1 MRLEDIHI
9 VHFLGIGGIGMSALA
24 RWFHHAGKQVSGY
37 DLTTSP
43 LTRELEAL
51 GIEISYQDDAEHI
64 PQQVISAREGGLVVY
79 TPAIPKNHQQYNYF
93 VSQGYQLFKR
103 SQVLGLITNSLS
115 SIAVAGTHGKTTT
128 SSMVAHLLKHAD
140 HPVNAFVGGIMTNY
154 DSNLIV
160 GDQESWAV
168 VEADE
173 YDRSFLQLSPEMA
186 IVTAIDA
193 DHLDIYGDHSAM
205 QDSFNA
211 FIAKIAKGG
220 HLFVHE
226 RVAPELDLPE
236 YVTTTTYGLD
246 AGDIHATNVKIS
258 DGLFQFDVS
267 GKLDIKG
274 VQLSLPGFHNVE
286 NALAAIGVVSE
297 LGYDAETIRAGI
309 AAYRGVKRRF
319 EYILRDGELVFIDDY
334 AHHPSE
340 IASLI
345 KSVRALYPEKKI
357 TTIFQP
363 HLYSRTRDFIDGFA
377 EELSKSDEVV
387 LLDIYPAREQP
398 IPGVNATLLLDKL
411 TISHKQLIGKT
422 DLVDWVGDNDI
433 EVLLTVGAGDI
444 DRLVAP
450 IAEQIKGR
458 RHHVEG

>member
-37 DLTTSP
+37 DLTPSS
-43 LTRELEAL
+43 LTRELE
-51 GIEISYQDDAEHI
+51 GIGINISYDDTVEAI
-64 PQQVISAREGGLVVY
+64 PHQMTKVSENGLVVF
-79 TPAIPKNHQQYNYF
+79 TPAIPKSNKQYNYF
-93 VSQGYQLFKR
+93 VDHNYPMLKR

-154 DSNLIV
+154 NSNLLV
-160 GDQESWAV
+160 GDHDSWAV

-173 YDRSFLQLSPEMA
+173 YDRSFLQLSPKMA

-193 DHLDIYGDHSAM
+193 DHLDIYGDHRSM

-211 FIAKIAKGG
+211 FIAKVAEGG
-220 HLFVHE
+220 HLYVHE
-226 RVAPELDLPE
+226 RVAPQLDLPE

-258 DGLFQFDVS
+258 DGMFQFDVS
-267 GKLDIKG
+267 GQLDIKG

-286 NALAAIGVVSE
+286 NALAAIGAVSE
-297 LGYDAETIRAGI
+297 LGYDGESIKAGM

-319 EYILRDGELVFIDDY
+319 EYVVRDGDVIFIDDY

-345 KSVRALYPEKKI
+345 KSVRALYPQKRI

-363 HLYSRTRDFIDGFA
+363 HLFSRTRDFIDGFA

-387 LLDIYPAREQP
+387 LLDIYPARELP
-398 IPGVNATLLLDKL
+398 IPGVDSGLLLDKL
-411 TISHKQLIGKT
+411 TNDHKQLISKS
-422 DLVDWVGDNDI
+422 DLVDWVGDKEI

-450 IAEQIKGR
+450 IANRLKER

>member
-1 MRLEDIHI
+1 MRLGDIHI

-24 RWFHHAGKQVSGY
+24 RWFHHTGKQVSGY
-37 DLTTSP
+37 DLTPSP
-43 LTRELEAL
+43 LTKELEAL
-51 GIEISYQDDAEHI
+51 GIEISYQDKVADIPKSVIDA
-64 PQQVISAREGGLVVY
+64 RDGGLVVY
-79 TPAIPKNHQQYNYF
+79 TPAIPQNHQQYNYF
-93 VSQGYQLFKR
+93 VDQGYQLLKR
-103 SQVLGLITNSLS
+103 SQVLGIITKSLS

-154 DSNLIV
+154 NSNLIV
-160 GDQESWAV
+160 GDQDSWAV

-226 RVAPELDLPE
+226 GVAPELDLPE

-246 AGDIHATNVKIS
+246 AGHIHATNVKIS

-267 GKLDIKG
+267 GKIDIKG

-297 LGYDAETIRAGI
+297 LGYDAETIKAGI

-363 HLYSRTRDFIDGFA
+363 HLYSRTRDFMDGFA
-377 EELSKSDEVV
+377 QELSKSDEVV

-398 IPGVNATLLLDKL
+398 IPGVDATLLLDKL
-411 TISHKQLIGKT
+411 TTNYKQLVSKS
-422 DLVDWVGDNDI
+422 DLVDWVGANDI

-450 IAEQIKGR
+450 IAEQLKGR

>member
-37 DLTTSP
+37 DLTPSP

-51 GIEISYQDDAEHI
+51 GIAISYEDTIKSI
-64 PQQVISAREGGLVVY
+64 PEQIVSAKDKGLVVF
-79 TPAIPKNHQQYNYF
+79 TPAIPKDHRQYNYF
-93 VSQGYQLFKR
+93 VEQGYQLFKR

-154 DSNLIV
+154 SSNLIV
-160 GDQESWAV
+160 GDQDSWAV

-173 YDRSFLQLSPEMA
+173 YDRSFLQLTPEIA

-211 FIAKIAKGG
+211 FIAKIAEGG

-226 RVAPELDLPE
+226 RVAPELNLPE

-246 AGDIHATNVKIS
+246 AGDLHATNVKIS

-267 GKLDIKG
+267 GKLDITG
-274 VQLSLPGFHNVE
+274 VQLYLPGFHNVE

-297 LGYDAETIRAGI
+297 LGYDAETIKAGMV
-309 AAYRGVKRRF
+309 AYRGVKRRF
-319 EYILRDGELVFIDDY
+319 EYILRDGDVVFIDDY

-398 IPGVNATLLLDKL
+398 IAGINSTLLLDKL
-411 TISHKQLIGKT
+411 TISQKQLVGKA
-422 DLVDWVGDNDI
+422 DLVDWVAEKDI

-450 IAEQIKGR
+450 IAAQLKGR

>member
-1 MRLEDIHI
+1 MKLEDIHI

-24 RWFHHAGKQVSGY
+24 RWFHHAGRQVTGY
-37 DLTTSP
+37 DLTPSP
-43 LTRELEAL
+43 LTRELEEL
-51 GIEISYQDDAEHI
+51 GIGISYSDTIDEI
-64 PQQVISAREGGLVVY
+64 PKELLEANERVLIVY
-79 TPAIPKNHQQYNYF
+79 TPAIPKEHAQFNYF
-93 VSQGYQLFKR
+93 KDQGYQLFKR
-103 SQVLGLITNSLS
+103 SQVLGLITKSHP

-154 DSNLIV
+154 SSNLIV
-160 GDQESWAV
+160 GDEDGWAV

-173 YDRSFLQLSPEMA
+173 YDRSFLQLSPKMA

-193 DHLDIYGDHSAM
+193 DHLDIYGDHRAM
-205 QDSFNA
+205 RDSFNG
-211 FIAKIAKGG
+211 FIARIADGG
-220 HLFVHE
+220 QLFVHE
-226 RVAPELDLPE
+226 RVATQLDLPE

-246 AGDIHATNVKIS
+246 AGDIHAANVKIS

-267 GKLDIKG
+267 GKLDITG
-274 VQLSLPGFHNVE
+274 VKLSLPGFHNVE

-297 LGYDAETIRAGI
+297 LGYDAETIKAGI

-319 EYILRDGELVFIDDY
+319 EYILRDGEVVFIDDY

-345 KSVRALYPEKKI
+345 KSVRALYPQKRI

-363 HLYSRTRDFIDGFA
+363 HLFSRTRDFIDGFA

-387 LLDIYPAREQP
+387 LMDIYPAREKP
-398 IPGVNATLLLDKL
+398 IQGIDSSLLLDKL
-411 TISHKQLIGKT
+411 TTSHKQLVSKSE
-422 DLVDWVGDNDI
+422 LVDWVGENDI

-444 DRLVAP
+444 DRLVQP
-450 IAEQIKGR
+450 IAERLKGR

>member
-43 LTRELEAL
+43 LTIELEAL

-93 VSQGYQLFKR
+93 VSQDYQLFKR

-226 RVAPELDLPE
+226 RVAPELNLPE

-267 GKLDIKG
+267 GKLDIKE

-309 AAYRGVKRRF
+309 AAYSGVKRRF

-377 EELSKSDEVV
+377 QELSKSDEVV